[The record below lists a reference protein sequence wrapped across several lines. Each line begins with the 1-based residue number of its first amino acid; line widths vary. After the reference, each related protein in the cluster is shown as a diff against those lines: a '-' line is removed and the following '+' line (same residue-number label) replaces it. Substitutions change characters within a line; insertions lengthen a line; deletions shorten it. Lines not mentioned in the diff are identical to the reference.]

1 MTTPTS
7 AAWGSS
13 EEPLTV
19 ARKAGLHG
27 MRWTAWLAGATGLA
41 QLVSTGL
48 NFTDTVRGVAPATYP
63 TVDVVSSVVALV
75 LLVSLLVGRPN
86 GPAMLSGLALLMAML
101 MAPTLH
107 KHAPESLWLAA
118 AHAVAV
124 VAVIMLSVMTS
135 RFSSA
140 ELDRP

>member
-63 TVDVVSSVVALV
+63 TVDVVCSVVALV
-75 LLVSLLVGRPN
+75 LLVSLLVGRPD

-118 AHAVAV
+118 AHAVAG
-124 VAVIMLSVMTS
+124 SP
-135 RFSSA
+135 SSCC
-140 ELDRP
+140 P